1 MRIYSKNTYYNVLT
15 ENFIYQNY
23 HKHSIY
29 TNVIMLDAVA
39 YPEDYAKRAVELGHT
54 IISSCEHGYQGRY
67 VESFQMAEKYNLK
80 FLFAVEAYLVKDRF
94 EKDKTNAHIVL
105 AAKNENGRKAI
116 NGILSEANLT
126 GFYYRA
132 RIDLPLL
139 LSLPK
144 EDVWVTTACIGGI
157 NKYADYEDIIQQI
170 HNHFGDNFYLEVQ
183 AHDVNVQ
190 KQWNNEI
197 LRLSRKFNIEIIA
210 GVDSHY
216 IYKEDAW
223 MRDHLQKSGHI
234 FFEEEEGF
242 DMDYPDGQTLFTRFQ
257 KQGILTDEEIKIAL
271 ANTNVFNNVEEYTS
285 PIFDH
290 TVKMPCALKY
300 QHLSEEEREKE
311 LAKIVFNR
319 WNEEKEKIP
328 KTEWKHYQEEI
339 CKELKT
345 IFEIKHADYFLMNYE
360 IIKNA
365 VENKGGMITF
375 SGRGSG
381 PSFIVNKLLGFTAI
395 DRISCPITL
404 YPERFLSASRIKA
417 GSLADIDFNCGNVP
431 VFLESQREIVGEDH
445 AYPMLAYGKL
455 KAKSAWKMYCRA
467 NDVDFDVSNRI
478 SSQIDGFEKDLKYF
492 DPESGDEEP
501 QVLDYIDEDL
511 RDTFIKSKKFLGIVD
526 HFSPHPC
533 FISGTLVLTDKG
545 YKNIEDI
552 TVGDKVL
559 SHDNQYHTV
568 LNTMSRESNDLYKIK
583 TSACEEMIV
592 TGNHPIYVKTK
603 STKRCIIN
611 EKRTERV
618 YYSEPKWVQVRNIKK
633 DDKIGFAINQ
643 QAIIPNIEGLN
654 HYVSHKDFW
663 WFVGRFVGDGWLE
676 KVYHNQDKNYEYR
689 TILCCSKKNNELFEI
704 ESHIQSLFDYRIQ
717 EDRTTYKIFI
727 KRNEFLYSFLSNF
740 GKYAHGKTIDYRI
753 LDLPVDL
760 LKYFLEGYFS
770 ADGHK
775 DINKNCITFTTV
787 SADLFYN
794 LQQCIHKVYKAP
806 VLLRIRQPKEY
817 KIENRIIQGKKQYIG
832 TFRLNMSSSKHLRN
846 FYEDNL
852 LWVNIK
858 DIEQI
863 NGTQTVY
870 NFEVQKTHSYNVFGH
885 IVHNCASLILP
896 YDIKTEVGIIRIKSK
911 GGKETIC
918 TVMDGLWAEKFLML
932 KNDLLSVAVVKLI
945 YRLYERTGIKYM
957 DLTELMQ
964 ACKDHPEVWDIY
976 ANGYTIGV
984 NQLEKN
990 SSKHKAMSYKPHN
1003 ISELSALIAGIR
1015 PAFKSLID
1023 KLINRENF
1031 SYDIPTLDT
1040 LLQTEELPQSF
1051 ILYQEQ
1057 IMKVLAFAG
1066 IPMDD
1071 CYTVIKSISKKRTEV
1086 IQSYK
1091 ETFINGFSK
1100 ALQEQENKT
1109 NEQGLELA
1117 NIIWGIIEDASAYG
1131 FNSSHSLSVSFDSLL
1146 GAYFKALYPLE
1157 FYEVFLNLQM
1167 ERADKAKALLAK
1179 KEAKKGFNIEILP
1192 MRFGQDNRKFTAY
1205 PEKNALSNCLK
1216 SIKGFGD
1223 IVGEELYKIADKKYD
1238 TFIDLLID
1246 KEKQKL
1252 KINGTQMEIL
1262 IRLNYFKEFGHN
1274 KALLNVFNLFEK
1286 YNDKKILRKNNINPD
1301 IDMGIMEKYIIK
1313 DTKSQYSVDF
1323 LGYVKEMAN
1332 IELMTNNKDIPI
1344 GQQLN
1349 WETEL
1354 LEVPI
1359 FISDVLPETW
1369 EYVLVFKDYTD
1380 SEGNPN
1386 NRPYILT
1393 YNIATGNITKS
1404 QVNKS
1409 KLFKSKPFKE
1419 HSIIDVECF
1428 DDVLKKKQVG
1438 DKWVTTNDAKTIVK
1452 NYDVILYEDISEK
1465 NNTKEE

>member
-1 MRIYSKNTYYNVLT
+1 MRIYTKNTYYNVLT
-15 ENFIYQNY
+15 DNYIYQNY

-39 YPEDYAKRAVELGHT
+39 YPEDYAKRAVELGHG

-67 VESFQMAEKYNLK
+67 IESYQMAEKYNLK
-80 FLFAVEAYLVKDRF
+80 YLFAVEAYMVKDRF

-144 EDVWVTTACIGGI
+144 DDVWVTSACIGGI
-157 NKYADYEDIIQQI
+157 NRYSDYEDIVREI
-170 HNHFGDNFYLEVQ
+170 HNYFGDNFYLEVQ
-183 AHDVNVQ
+183 AHNVEKQ

-197 LRLSRKFNIEIIA
+197 LRLSRKYNIEIIA

-216 IYKEDAW
+216 IYQEDSW

-242 DMDYPDGQTLFTRFQ
+242 DMDYPDGKTLFERFQ
-257 KQGILTDEEIKIAL
+257 KQGILNDDEIRIAL
-271 ANTNVFNNVEEYTS
+271 SNTNVLLEVEEYTS

-300 QHLSEEEREKE
+300 QHLTETEREKE
-311 LAKIVFNR
+311 LAKIVFSR
-319 WNEEKEKIP
+319 WNEEKSKIP
-328 KTEWKHYQEEI
+328 QEQWKYYEQEI

-365 VENKGGMITF
+365 VENKNGMITF

-431 VFLESQREIVGEDH
+431 AFVESQREIVGEEH

-478 SSQIDGFEKDLKYF
+478 SSQIEDFEKDLKYF

-511 RDTFIKSKKFLGIVD
+511 RDTFLQSKKFLGIID

-533 FISGTLVLTDKG
+533 
-545 YKNIEDI
+545 
-552 TVGDKVL
+552 
-559 SHDNQYHTV
+559 
-568 LNTMSRESNDLYKIK
+568 
-583 TSACEEMIV
+583 
-592 TGNHPIYVKTK
+592 
-603 STKRCIIN
+603 
-611 EKRTERV
+611 
-618 YYSEPKWVQVRNIKK
+618 
-633 DDKIGFAINQ
+633 
-643 QAIIPNIEGLN
+643 
-654 HYVSHKDFW
+654 
-663 WFVGRFVGDGWLE
+663 
-676 KVYHNQDKNYEYR
+676 
-689 TILCCSKKNNELFEI
+689 
-704 ESHIQSLFDYRIQ
+704 
-717 EDRTTYKIFI
+717 
-727 KRNEFLYSFLSNF
+727 
-740 GKYAHGKTIDYRI
+740 AH
-753 LDLPVDL
+753 
-760 LKYFLEGYFS
+760 
-770 ADGHK
+770 
-775 DINKNCITFTTV
+775 
-787 SADLFYN
+787 
-794 LQQCIHKVYKAP
+794 
-806 VLLRIRQPKEY
+806 
-817 KIENRIIQGKKQYIG
+817 
-832 TFRLNMSSSKHLRN
+832 
-846 FYEDNL
+846 
-852 LWVNIK
+852 
-858 DIEQI
+858 
-863 NGTQTVY
+863 
-870 NFEVQKTHSYNVFGH
+870 
-885 IVHNCASLILP
+885 LILP

-964 ACKDHPEVWDIY
+964 SCKEHPEVWDIY
-976 ANGYTIGV
+976 SNGYTIGV

-990 SSKHKAMSYKPHN
+990 SSKHKAISYKPHN

-1031 SYDIPTLDT
+1031 SYNIPTLDN

-1071 CYTVIKSISKKRTEV
+1071 CYTVIKSISKKRFEV

-1091 ETFINGFSK
+1091 ETFINGFSQ
-1100 ALQEQENKT
+1100 ALQDQENKT
-1109 NEQGLELA
+1109 REQGVELA

-1205 PEKNALSNCLK
+1205 PEQNALSNCLK

-1223 IVGEELYKIADKKYD
+1223 IVGEELYKIADKKYESFVD
-1238 TFIDLLID
+1238 FLID
-1246 KEKQKL
+1246 KKESKL

-1262 IRLNYFKEFGHN
+1262 IRLNYFQEFGHN
-1274 KALLNVFNLFEK
+1274 QALLNIFNLYEK
-1286 YNDKKILRKNNINPD
+1286 YADKKILKKGKIDPD
-1301 IDMGIMEKYIIK
+1301 IDMGIIEKYIIK
-1313 DTKSQYSVDF
+1313 ETEKQYTIDF
-1323 LGYVKEMAN
+1323 LSYVKEIAKLEIMSN
-1332 IELMTNNKDIPI
+1332 DKDIPI

-1354 LEVPI
+1354 LEVPV
-1359 FISDVLPETW
+1359 FTSNTLPSTW
-1369 EYVLVFKDYTD
+1369 EYVLVFKDYND
-1380 SEGNPN
+1380 AEGNPN
-1386 NRPYILT
+1386 GRPYILT

-1404 QVNKS
+1404 QINKK
-1409 KLFKSKPFKE
+1409 KLFNSKPFKQY
-1419 HSIIDVECF
+1419 SIIDIPCF
-1428 DDVLKKKQVG
+1428 DTVFKRKQEG
-1438 DKWVTTNDAKTIVK
+1438 EKWVVTNESKTIVK
-1452 NYDVILYEDISEK
+1452 NYDVILYEDTSVK
-1465 NNTKEE
+1465 NNEEE